1 MSLEEL
7 RQKRLRWVKANRE
20 NDFEEGIGRLL
31 TELYPDNAHFIY
43 ELLQNAEDAKA
54 TEVRFTL
61 KEDSVEFKHNGS
73 QLFTLGDVESITSI
87 GVSTK
92 RDDPTNIGK
101 FGVGFKAVFA
111 YTNTPEITS
120 GKYHFRIRDLV
131 VPDTEGLSPCAL
143 GEKETHFSFPF
154 DNPQKSPENACTEIE
169 ENLRQLNESTLL
181 FLNNIRKIE
190 YLLPD
195 SSLGFLERRETDGNR
210 IEILVQHP
218 EDSRSTSVFFLR
230 FEKTVDV
237 NDEDGKPK
245 SCRVAIAFGLEKT
258 QGEEWKIKPLEPG
271 RVCIYF
277 PAAKET
283 SNLRFHLH
291 APFASTVARDSVRDC
306 PANNELRDHLA
317 NLIAE
322 SMTVIRDQKLL
333 TVTFLAALP
342 NDKDNLSSFYLPIQE
357 RLVEAFQNQKL
368 VPMKQGG
375 HAAADRIFRGAA
387 QLSALISDNDLAI
400 IEEHPPPLWIA
411 NPQQRNQQEDHFLSL
426 LGIPEWR
433 AENLVAAL
441 EGMSEASE
449 NVCPEWFA
457 EKSDDW
463 LQGLYSLLG
472 DFLSNAPSRPSSVAA
487 ERKDKLSKL
496 RIVLCS
502 DGKYRSG
509 DECYFPSDD
518 VERDEDMPRV
528 VKGTYSSG
536 TNKAQKDKARRF
548 LEDIGVR
555 KVGEAEQVE
564 AILKRRYSK
573 GSVVPHEQD
582 MKRFIALVEKE
593 PDRASLFSE
602 YYIFQLEDE
611 KWGKWGKPSIV
622 FLDSPYLDTGLKAYY
637 EAFGKGLGRKQ
648 ALSPKYKESGIEP
661 EKLGGFAKKVGA
673 QTKLE
678 PKEQSIPSEHP
689 EKGNLRD
696 SGGWSWSYGINED
709 YDIPELCV
717 LLAGPDLSKS
727 KLVWVTMK
735 ELSDDFFEARY
746 RSNSWHSTKTAN
758 SSLIWKL
765 RTNSWVPQEQGIEGR
780 LLFVKPSEA
789 VRDLLP
795 SGFPFD
801 NGAKWLEAIQFGK
814 AEQDRKEQE
823 RQKKEQATWEY
834 QRKSEAAETL
844 EFSSVEEVQEAKQML
859 ELKREDPE
867 GFKKWEES
875 RKPKPT
881 FPEKP
886 SRNPERRQEKL
897 VEQYANAS
905 EKEYETRPR
914 SVRTTRGTI
923 DPDPW
928 LKSRYTNDADQMI
941 CQICKEEMPFKK
953 RDDEYYFESVEALSK
968 GHFNKEHE
976 AQFLALCPLCAAMYT
991 EFVKN
996 AEGVM
1001 LDVKN
1006 KLADSTDLEI
1016 PLRLG
1021 ELETSIRF
1029 VETHRQDMR
1038 TILDSR
1044 QDEDSPSP

>member
-1 MSLEEL
+1 
-7 RQKRLRWVKANRE
+7 
-20 NDFEEGIGRLL
+20 
-31 TELYPDNAHFIY
+31 
-43 ELLQNAEDAKA
+43 
-54 TEVRFTL
+54 
-61 KEDSVEFKHNGS
+61 
-73 QLFTLGDVESITSI
+73 
-87 GVSTK
+87 
-92 RDDPTNIGK
+92 
-101 FGVGFKAVFA
+101 
-111 YTNTPEITS
+111 
-120 GKYHFRIRDLV
+120 
-131 VPDTEGLSPCAL
+131 
-143 GEKETHFSFPF
+143 
-154 DNPQKSPENACTEIE
+154 
-169 ENLRQLNESTLL
+169 
-181 FLNNIRKIE
+181 
-190 YLLPD
+190 
-195 SSLGFLERRETDGNR
+195 
-210 IEILVQHP
+210 
-218 EDSRSTSVFFLR
+218 
-230 FEKTVDV
+230 
-237 NDEDGKPK
+237 
-245 SCRVAIAFGLEKT
+245 
-258 QGEEWKIKPLEPG
+258 
-271 RVCIYF
+271 
-277 PAAKET
+277 
-283 SNLRFHLH
+283 
-291 APFASTVARDSVRDC
+291 
-306 PANNELRDHLA
+306 
-317 NLIAE
+317 
-322 SMTVIRDQKLL
+322 
-333 TVTFLAALP
+333 
-342 NDKDNLSSFYLPIQE
+342 
-357 RLVEAFQNQKL
+357 
-368 VPMKQGG
+368 
-375 HAAADRIFRGAA
+375 
-387 QLSALISDNDLAI
+387 
-400 IEEHPPPLWIA
+400 
-411 NPQQRNQQEDHFLSL
+411 
-426 LGIPEWR
+426 
-433 AENLVAAL
+433 
-441 EGMSEASE
+441 MSEASE
-449 NVCPEWFA
+449 DVCPEWFA

-555 KVGEAEQVE
+555 KVGEVERVE
-564 AILKRRYSK
+564 AILKQRYVK
-573 GSVVPHEQD
+573 GTAHSREAHHKQD
-582 MKRFIALVEKE
+582 IERFIALVETK
-593 PDRASLFSE
+593 PDKKNLFKD
-602 YYIFQLEDE
+602 YFIFKL
-611 KWGKWGKPSIV
+611 KNGRWGKPSIV
-622 FLDSPYLDTGLKAYY
+622 FLDSPYLDTGLSAYH
-637 EAFGKGLGRKQ
+637 EALSDDSGRKW
-648 ALSPKYKESGIEP
+648 ALSPKYRESGIEP
-661 EKLGGFAKKVGA
+661 KRLGEFAEKVGA

-678 PKEQSIPSEHP
+678 PEEQSIPSQHP
-689 EKGNLRD
+689 EKDNLGD
-696 SGGWSWSYGINED
+696 SGGWSYDYGINKD
-709 YDIPELCV
+709 YDIPGLNV

-727 KLVWVTMK
+727 KLVWGTMN
-735 ELSDDFFEARY
+735 ELPDEFLEARY

-758 SSLIWKL
+758 SSLVWKL
-765 RTNSWVPQEQGIEGR
+765 RTNSWIPQKQNAKGEF
-780 LLFVKPSEA
+780 LFVKPFDA
-789 VRDLLP
+789 VAELLP

-923 DPDPW
+923 DPDTW

-968 GHFNKEHE
+968 EHFSKEHE
-976 AQFLALCPLCAAMYT
+976 AQFLALCPLCAARYK

-996 AEGVM
+996 DENTM
-1001 LDVKN
+1001 QEVKN
-1006 KLADSTDLEI
+1006 KLANSDSLEI

-1021 ELETSIRF
+1021 ELETSICF
-1029 VETHRQDMR
+1029 VETHLHDLK
-1038 TILDSR
+1038 TIGNLILK
-1044 QDEDSPSP
+1044 